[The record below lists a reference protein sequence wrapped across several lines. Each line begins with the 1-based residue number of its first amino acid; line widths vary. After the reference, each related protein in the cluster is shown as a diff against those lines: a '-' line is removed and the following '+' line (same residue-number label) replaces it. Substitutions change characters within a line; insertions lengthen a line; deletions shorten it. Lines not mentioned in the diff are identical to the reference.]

1 MAEWQTQRD
10 RRDQRELQREQIRRL
25 KIEWQDKLWLAQN
38 HPVDDSVLAWLSEN
52 RAEASKLG
60 ASRWNLETLPDLVA
74 RQTQLR
80 TAAEFERI
88 LDRCKISTVSTVSTE
103 SEKKRADSAQSSR
116 QIRCDAG
123 KARKRA

>member
-25 KIEWQDKLWLAQN
+25 KIEWTDKLWLAQN
-38 HPVDDSVLAWLSEN
+38 HPVDDSVLAWLSEH
-52 RAEASKLG
+52 RSEASKLG

-80 TAAEFERI
+80 TAEAFERI
-88 LDRCKISTVSTVSTE
+88 LDRCKVSTVSPVSTE
-103 SEKKRADSAQSSR
+103 SQQKSARKPRRDS
-116 QIRCDAG
+116 G
-123 KARKRA
+123 KARKHPTQTTNT